1 MLAMAAVVALSSCDN
16 EGTNPVLEDETVAAA
31 VAASVIDTT
40 AFGNSDMSAWS
51 EINKEDLPQSV
62 LDYLAENYP
71 EDEVRHA
78 WVDENGGYVVLLR
91 GRTAVRF
98 DNSGA
103 FIEAVENA
111 GRRRK
116 GRDND
121 RPALT
126 EIDLADLPASITD
139 YISTHYEDYTI
150 AKAGTDD
157 EGNYHVKLEN
167 GPILIFDADGN
178 FVEARERRNDGDR
191 KRDRRR
197 GNGDQEHADD
207 RWTAIDIANL
217 PTAVTDYVAN
227 NYPDATILRAGTDA
241 EGNFGVILD
250 NGIALIFDADGVF
263 LKRRRYHQH
272 DGECD
277 RAGEGDGEGDGDGE

>member
-1 MLAMAAVVALSSCDN
+1 MLAMVAVVALSSCDN

-40 AFGNSDMSAWS
+40 VFGNSDMSAWS
-51 EINKEDLPQSV
+51 EINKEDLPQSL
-62 LDYLAENYP
+62 LDYLTENYP
-71 EDEVRHA
+71 DDEVRHA
-78 WVDENGGYVVLLR
+78 WIDENGGYVVLLR

-98 DNSGA
+98 DNAGA

-126 EIDLADLPASITD
+126 EVDLADLPASITD
-139 YISTHYEDYTI
+139 YISTHYEDYSMV
-150 AKAGTDD
+150 KAGTDN
-157 EGNYHVKLEN
+157 EGYYHVKLEN
-167 GPILIFDADGN
+167 GPMLIFDADGN
-178 FVEARERRNDGDR
+178 FVEARERGNDDDR
-191 KRDRRR
+191 RRDRRR
-197 GNGDQEHADD
+197 GNGDQEHND

-217 PTAVTDYVAN
+217 PAAVTDFVADK
-227 NYPDATILRAGTDA
+227 YPEATILRAGTDA

-263 LKRRRYHQH
+263 LKRRKYQKQGDKR
-272 DGECD
+272 D
-277 RAGEGDGEGDGDGE
+277 RTGEGDGE